1 MKRHKQDLNP
11 YLYELAVR
19 VGRLEGKVKLLIYLN
34 VFVTIP
40 LLTLI
45 LTKLLGG

>member
-1 MKRHKQDLNP
+1 MKKKGLNP
-11 YLYELAVR
+11 DLLLYELAVR

-34 VFVTIP
+34 LFVTIP

>member
-1 MKRHKQDLNP
+1 MRRKNDPINP

-19 VGRLEGKVKLLIYLN
+19 VGKLEGKVKLLVYLN
-34 VFVTIP
+34 LFVTIP